1 MPDSKHMSE
10 RLTAEEDAVLRR
22 LHALAELGV
31 LSDAAGRMYEEL
43 RARDRRTTVRP
54 VTDVIIPQPREA
66 REPGPVVSRR

>member
-1 MPDSKHMSE
+1 MSE

-31 LSDAAGRMYEEL
+31 LSEAAAEMYEDL

-54 VTDVIIPQPREA
+54 VADVVVPEPRVA
-66 REPGPVVSRR
+66 PEPGPVISRR

>member
-1 MPDSKHMSE
+1 MSD

-31 LSDAAGRMYEEL
+31 LSDAAAGMYEEL

-54 VTDVIIPQPREA
+54 VTEVIIPRPREA